1 MGRARLPNYA
11 VNGIEDAISLAIGI
25 GRTVGELN
33 ERLALLD
40 RALESPALNVA
51 LVEREVLRALLAGR
65 LLQAEVAELR
75 ALLVG
80 VRWGQR
86 KGE

>member
-11 VNGIEDAISLAIGI
+11 IEGIEDAISLAMGI
-25 GRTVGELN
+25 GRTVGELV
-33 ERLALLD
+33 ERLLL
-40 RALESPALNVA
+40 AEQTAGVQA
-51 LVEREVLRALLAGR
+51 ERDLLRALLTGR

-86 KGE
+86 DKEC